1 MQNNK
6 KIPDKK
12 KYLLFT
18 ELHSL
23 LTSGLSFSRAFDLL
37 IQNEKKAGDKKRLED
52 LYEGIVRGDELWK
65 SMEKSG
71 CFAVLDYGV
80 VRIGEQTG
88 RLDKSLQF
96 LSDYY
101 SKKIVQRRMLAS
113 ALSYPVIILVTAVL
127 VLVFMITVI
136 VPMFGQVYSRM
147 GSELPAMTLVMVS
160 ISKKFPMVL
169 AFLGLIVTGAVAVW
183 VIFGKKEKFRERIS
197 VFLLGIPI
205 AGNLIRKH
213 YQSQFCKLL
222 FLLVSANVP
231 LLKSLD
237 MLSAI
242 IGFYPYE
249 KSFRHI
255 SDGLKRGE
263 SFSGSMSRFP
273 GIYERKLVTLMKV
286 GEETGSLDKML
297 FRQAEDI
304 TSELEH
310 DLKQLGSVLEPILI
324 LFMGTIVAF
333 ILIAMYMPM
342 FKLGQ
347 AFG

>member
-6 KIPDKK
+6 KIPGKK

-37 IQNEKKAGDKKRLED
+37 IKNEKKAGDKKRLED

-101 SKKIVQRRMLAS
+101 NKKIVQRRMLTS
-113 ALSYPVIILVTAVL
+113 ALSYPAIILVTAVL

-147 GSELPAMTLVMVS
+147 GSELP
-160 ISKKFPMVL
+160 
-169 AFLGLIVTGAVAVW
+169 
-183 VIFGKKEKFRERIS
+183 
-197 VFLLGIPI
+197 
-205 AGNLIRKH
+205 
-213 YQSQFCKLL
+213 
-222 FLLVSANVP
+222 VP
-231 LLKSLD
+231 
-237 MLSAI
+237 
-242 IGFYPYE
+242 
-249 KSFRHI
+249 
-255 SDGLKRGE
+255 
-263 SFSGSMSRFP
+263 
-273 GIYERKLVTLMKV
+273 
-286 GEETGSLDKML
+286 
-297 FRQAEDI
+297 
-304 TSELEH
+304 
-310 DLKQLGSVLEPILI
+310 
-324 LFMGTIVAF
+324 
-333 ILIAMYMPM
+333 
-342 FKLGQ
+342 
-347 AFG
+347 